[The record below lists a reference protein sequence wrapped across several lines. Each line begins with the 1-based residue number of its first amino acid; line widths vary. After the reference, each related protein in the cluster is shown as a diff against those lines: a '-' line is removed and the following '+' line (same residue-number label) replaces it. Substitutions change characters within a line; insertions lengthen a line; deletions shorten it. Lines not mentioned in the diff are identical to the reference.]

1 LAALRIP
8 SPEAYVASAHDPDTL
23 TWDQAMADQEHVE
36 EWRQAID
43 VEVRALE
50 QMETWEE
57 VPKSEAQTKILPG
70 TWVLRVKRN
79 PDGRIK
85 KYKARY
91 CVRGD
96 LQEGEFDTFAPVVA
110 WTTIRLL
117 LILALTLEWYTCSVD
132 FSSAFVQAVLDDPV
146 WIHLPRGFRSI
157 NGLNTCLRLKKSL
170 YGLSMAPKLW
180 YEHLKKAILSLG
192 LHQSNED
199 PCLFI
204 GDNLFFAQ
212 YVDDV
217 ILVAPTEDIIDQ
229 LIASLRSL
237 GFELTKEDS
246 LCEYLGIKFERNDE
260 QGTFTLTQTGLI
272 DKILE
277 ATGLTNCNPNHVPCA
292 MQALGSDPEG
302 EPMQE
307 TWSYPSI
314 VGMLLYLC
322 TNTRPDISFAV
333 SQVAR
338 FSSNAKQSHAKA
350 IKTLV
355 RYLSSTKQFGMII
368 KPTKE
373 MALDLYVD
381 ADFAGL
387 HRREPDHIPDSV
399 RSRSG
404 YIVQLAGCPLVW
416 KSQLQTELSMSTLEA
431 EYSALSYSLRT
442 LLPLKR
448 LLIEVVSALPITA
461 SLIPTIKARAFEDNQ
476 GAYYLATNKRI
487 TNRTKYFLV
496 KYHWFWSHHERN
508 EFVVY
513 KIDTQEQLADYF
525 TKGLSRESFERNRL
539 AVQGW

>member
-1 LAALRIP
+1 MP
-8 SPEAYVASAHDPDTL
+8 
-23 TWDQAMADQEHVE
+23 
-36 EWRQAID
+36 
-43 VEVRALE
+43 
-50 QMETWEE
+50 
-57 VPKSEAQTKILPG
+57 
-70 TWVLRVKRN
+70 
-79 PDGRIK
+79 
-85 KYKARY
+85 
-91 CVRGD
+91 
-96 LQEGEFDTFAPVVA
+96 
-110 WTTIRLL
+110 
-117 LILALTLEWYTCSVD
+117 
-132 FSSAFVQAVLDDPV
+132 
-146 WIHLPRGFRSI
+146 
-157 NGLNTCLRLKKSL
+157 
-170 YGLSMAPKLW
+170 
-180 YEHLKKAILSLG
+180 
-192 LHQSNED
+192 
-199 PCLFI
+199 
-204 GDNLFFAQ
+204 
-212 YVDDV
+212 
-217 ILVAPTEDIIDQ
+217 
-229 LIASLRSL
+229 
-237 GFELTKEDS
+237 
-246 LCEYLGIKFERNDE
+246 
-260 QGTFTLTQTGLI
+260 
-272 DKILE
+272 
-277 ATGLTNCNPNHVPCA
+277 
-292 MQALGSDPEG
+292 ALGSDPEG

-307 TWSYPSI
+307 AWSYPSI

-322 TNTRPDISFAV
+322 TNTRPDISYAV

-338 FSSNAKQSHAKA
+338 FSSNPKQSHAKA

-355 RYLSSTKQFGMII
+355 RYLSATKQFGMII

-373 MALDLYVD
+373 LTLDLYVD

-404 YIVQLAGCPLVW
+404 YIILLAGCPLVW

-448 LLIEVVSALPITA
+448 LLVEVVSALPITA

-525 TKGLSRESFERNRL
+525 TKGLSRESFERNRM